1 MRLSVVDPGPYPPCP
16 APFNLAAYVLE
27 HEPRLA
33 DKPAL
38 EIVSRD
44 QHQTWTYREMR
55 RAVFGAAAGLTA
67 QGLPKGARVML
78 RIGNSIE
85 FPLAF
90 LACIA
95 AGFAPMPTA
104 AQLTGPEITKMAKEV
119 SPALILASPGIAL
132 PDLPSC
138 PVITAEEFTQ
148 LTAYEP
154 MAPLMGDPNRLS
166 HILFTSGSSGSPH
179 PVMHAHRMIW
189 ARQMMYDGWLGLDES
204 DRMLH
209 AGALN
214 WTFTL
219 GTGLMDPWAVGA
231 TGIILADGTPPED
244 LPHLIDHHEATL
256 FAAVPGI
263 FRKIL
268 NTGVGP
274 LPKLRHGHSAGEKLP
289 TITGKRWKEATGTV
303 IHEAFGMSECNIF
316 ISGSDTTPAPPGTLG
331 YPQHGRRVAILDE
344 DGQIVPRGAPGVISI
359 HRDEPGLMLGYYGEP
374 DQTAAKYDPS
384 GIWFMTGDMGAMAED
399 NAISYL
405 GRDDDMLNAGG
416 FRVSPLEIEHIY
428 ARHPDLSEVAAVE
441 VAVKED
447 AHVVAL
453 FYTSAADPSEADL
466 KRFAQDHL
474 APYKIP
480 RLFIRREAL
489 PRNRNGKLARRHL
502 REEYQTTDG

>member
-1 MRLSVVDPGPYPPCP
+1 MSLSVVDPGPYPPCP

-27 HEPRLA
+27 HEARFA

-38 EIVSRD
+38 EIVARD
-44 QHQTWTYREMR
+44 HHEVWRYKELQ
-55 RAVFGAAAGLTA
+55 RAVYGAAAGLTA
-67 QGLPKGARVML
+67 QGLPEGARVLL

-90 LACIA
+90 LACIT
-95 AGFAPMPTA
+95 AGLVPVPTA
-104 AQLTGPEITKMAKEV
+104 APLTGPEITKMAKRVE
-119 SPALILASPGIAL
+119 PALILASPGIAL
-132 PDLPSC
+132 PELPDC
-138 PVITAEEFTQ
+138 PVMSVADFTA

-154 MAPLMGDPNRLS
+154 MAPLMGDPNRMS

-189 ARQMMYDGWLGLDES
+189 ARQMMVDGWLGLRET
-204 DRMLH
+204 DRLLH

-219 GTGLMDPWAVGA
+219 GTGLLDPWAVGA

-244 LPHLIDHHEATL
+244 LAYLIDHHEATL

-268 NTGVGP
+268 NSGVSR
-274 LPKLRHGHSAGEKLP
+274 LPKLRHGLSAGEKLP
-289 TITGKRWKEATGTV
+289 NLTRKRWQEATGTV
-303 IHEAFGMSECNIF
+303 IHEAFGMSECNVF
-316 ISGSDTTPAPPGTLG
+316 ISGSDEKPAPPGSLG
-331 YPQHGRRVAILDE
+331 YPQPGRRVAILSE
-344 DGQIVPRGAPGVISI
+344 DGQIAPLGDPGVISV
-359 HRDEPGLMLGYYGEP
+359 HQEEPGLMLGYFGEP
-374 DQTAAKYDPS
+374 EQTAASFDPS
-384 GIWFMTGDMGAMAED
+384 GTWFMTGDMGQMAED
-399 NAISYL
+399 GSISYL

-416 FRVSPLEIEHIY
+416 FRTSPLEIEQVY
-428 ARHPDLSEVAAVE
+428 ARHPDLSEVAAME

-453 FYTSAADPSEADL
+453 VYVSRKAPSEADL

-489 PRNRNGKLARRHL
+489 PRNPNGKLARRRL
-502 REEYQTTDG
+502 REEYQTADG